1 MLVTILNL
9 VRTHLFFPNK
19 RGIQTELEILIV
31 YQFKIVFMFY
41 CRNLSAD
48 EFRGHFLKDMK
59 KTVFLVLELKKIFRK
74 RVDLTKQKHEP
85 MCKLNI
91 MKNEI
96 SLLCPVFEKRVFLIP
111 IPRWLSFCWFI

>member
-19 RGIQTELEILIV
+19 RGIQTKLEILIV

-41 CRNLSAD
+41 CRILSAD

-96 SLLCPVFEKRVFLIP
+96 SLLCPGFEKRVFLIP

>member
-1 MLVTILNL
+1 
-9 VRTHLFFPNK
+9 
-19 RGIQTELEILIV
+19 
-31 YQFKIVFMFY
+31 MFY
-41 CRNLSAD
+41 CRILSAD

-59 KTVFLVLELKKIFRK
+59 KTVFLVLELKKFFRK

-96 SLLCPVFEKRVFLIP
+96 SLLCPGFEKCVLLIP